1 MDPLKEA
8 SSSSSGANLLFINS
22 AGPARGRPRDQA
34 TTRQIRQHVMRDI
47 GKARRK
53 PRRNPQV
60 NLEVRSAKKD
70 AGPSTI
76 SCSCTAIGLSQV
88 PCDGCTRLAAG
99 AASLQP
105 LSRPFWD
112 QHPLA
117 MMEHNWG
124 MDAFA
129 AYGLALAVNW
139 EQSYTDPSIS
149 RFWFPFAF
157 QASDFCRDFL
167 TGPEVRAAIH
177 SQSKERSRAFALA
190 RFMEVTSCIN
200 RRLLQPDVSAA
211 TAINVIQAVM
221 GCICYNFYIT
231 EMKASNVDLNE
242 NGQFIVSDF
251 EQARVH
257 LSGLKVMIAARGGIE
272 SLANNSCIL
281 LMLFWVDTTSSLIF
295 DQKPRFP
302 MPTLLIPPLL
312 NEELP
317 QILTTLQPNLDILC
331 SNTDAHHTV
340 IASAFQDMWRV
351 CKLIRPKLASLGD
364 NLWREEVYLG
374 TQLNPIAYRV
384 LDSDAHSH
392 TDTPCCMLEALRLG
406 ILLWILGLKQKA
418 QSYPCSP
425 ASYITRLLLHMQDP
439 SMTNLAHRLP
449 YFIPYQLWLL
459 FICATMTLDPTDK
472 AIALQLVA
480 RIMSESKWTWAD
492 VTVHMHQLPWIIEF
506 RVSNESLAA
515 VVELYRGVASYIL

>member
-1 MDPLKEA
+1 MDPLKDANSAAGSRNA
-8 SSSSSGANLLFINS
+8 SPSSGSGSNLLFINS

-60 NLEVRSAKKD
+60 DLGVHSPKRI
-70 AGPSTI
+70 AGPSTA
-76 SCSCTAIGLSQV
+76 SCTCTAVGLNQAL
-88 PCDGCTRLAAG
+88 CDSCTQLAAG
-99 AASLQP
+99 AAILPP

-177 SQSKERSRAFALA
+177 SQSKERSQAFALA

-200 RRLLQPDVSAA
+200 RRLLLPDVSAA
-211 TAINVIQAVM
+211 TAINVVQAVM
-221 GCICYNFYIT
+221 GCICYN
-231 EMKASNVDLNE
+231 
-242 NGQFIVSDF
+242 FIVSDF

-257 LSGLKVMIAARGGIE
+257 LSGLKVMISARGGIE
-272 SLANNSCIL
+272 SLANNSHVL
-281 LMLFWVDTTSSLIF
+281 MMLFWVDTLSSLIF

-302 MPTLLIPPLL
+302 MPTLLIPPLP

-317 QILTTLQPNLDILC
+317 QILTTLEPNLGRLC
-331 SNTDAHHTV
+331 SDTDTHHRA
-340 IASAFQDMWRV
+340 IASAFQDIWCV
-351 CKLIRPKLASLGD
+351 CKIIRPKLELLGD
-364 NLWREEVYLG
+364 NLWREEVYIG
-374 TQLNPIAYRV
+374 TQLNPIAYRI
-384 LDSDAHSH
+384 LDSDAQTH
-392 TDTPCCMLEALRLG
+392 TDTSFCMLEALRLG
-406 ILLWILGLKQKA
+406 MLLWILGIKQKA

-425 ASYITRLLLHMQDP
+425 ASYITRLLLHLQNP
-439 SMTNLAHRLP
+439 SMANLTQHSP

-480 RIMSESKWTWAD
+480 RIMNETRWTWID
-492 VTVHMHQLPWIIEF
+492 VTVYMQQLPWISDF
-506 RVSNESLAA
+506 RVYNESLAA
-515 VVELYRGVASYIL
+515 EVELYRGVTSFV

>member
-1 MDPLKEA
+1 MDPRKENN
-8 SSSSSGANLLFINS
+8 SSEVGSPSSSSGPKLLFINS
-22 AGPARGRPRDQA
+22 ADPARGRPRDQA
-34 TTRQIRQHVMRDI
+34 TTRKIRQHVMRDI

-60 NLEVRSAKKD
+60 DLQVRSPKKV
-70 AGPSTI
+70 AGPSTT
-76 SCSCTAIGLSQV
+76 SCRCTAVGLNQAL
-88 PCDGCTRLAAG
+88 CDRCTQLSVG
-99 AASLQP
+99 AANLPP

-117 MMEHNWG
+117 MMEHDWG

-129 AYGLALAVNW
+129 AYGLALAVSW
-139 EQSYTDPSIS
+139 EQSYTDPSIP

-177 SQSKERSRAFALA
+177 SQTKEKSRAFALA

-211 TAINVIQAVM
+211 TAINVIRAVM
-221 GCICYNFYIT
+221 GCICYNF
-231 EMKASNVDLNE
+231 
-242 NGQFIVSDF
+242 IVSDF
-251 EQARVH
+251 EQARIH

-272 SLANNSCIL
+272 SLANENQIL
-281 LMLFWVDTTSSLIF
+281 LMIFWVDTLSSLVF

-302 MPTLLIPPLL
+302 MPTLLIPPLP

-317 QILTTLQPNLDILC
+317 EILTTLEPNLGILC
-331 SNTDAHHTV
+331 SNTDTHHVV
-340 IASAFQDMWRV
+340 IAAAFQDIWSV
-351 CKLIRPKLASLGD
+351 CKIIRSKLELLGE
-364 NLWREEVYLG
+364 NLWREEIYLG

-384 LDSDAHSH
+384 LDSDAQSH
-392 TDTPCCMLEALRLG
+392 ADTSFCILEALRLG
-406 ILLWILGLKQKA
+406 ILLWILGIKQKA

-425 ASYITRLLLHMQDP
+425 ASYITRLLLNMQNP
-439 SMTNLAHRLP
+439 SMTNLAQHSP

-459 FICATMTLDPTDK
+459 FICATMALDPTDR
-472 AIALQLVA
+472 AIALQIVA
-480 RIMSESKWTWAD
+480 RIMNENRWTWVD
-492 VTVHMHQLPWIIEF
+492 VTVCMQQLPWISEF
-506 RVSNESLAA
+506 KAYNEALAA
-515 VVELYRGVASYIL
+515 DVELYRSVASYVL

>member
-1 MDPLKEA
+1 
-8 SSSSSGANLLFINS
+8 SSSSGSLLFINS

-60 NLEVRSAKKD
+60 DLEVRSAKRN
-70 AGPSTI
+70 AGPSST
-76 SCSCTAIGLSQV
+76 SCSCTAVGLNQV
-88 PCDGCTRLAAG
+88 LCGCCTQLAAG
-99 AASLQP
+99 AASLP
-105 LSRPFWD
+105 PPSRPFWD

-139 EQSYTDPSIS
+139 EQSY
-149 RFWFPFAF
+149 A
-157 QASDFCRDFL
+157 ASDFCRDFL

-200 RRLLQPDVSAA
+200 RRLLQPDVSEA

-221 GCICYNFYIT
+221 GCICYN
-231 EMKASNVDLNE
+231 
-242 NGQFIVSDF
+242 FIVSDF

-272 SLANNSCIL
+272 SLANNSRIL
-281 LMLFWVDTTSSLIF
+281 LMLFWVDTLSSLIF

-302 MPTLLIPPLL
+302 MPTLLIPPLS
-312 NEELP
+312 NQELP
-317 QILTTLQPNLDILC
+317 QILTTLESNLGILC
-331 SNTDAHHTV
+331 SNTDTHHIV
-340 IASAFQDMWRV
+340 IASAFQDMWSV
-351 CKLIRPKLASLGD
+351 CKLIRPKLELLGD

-374 TQLNPIAYRV
+374 TQLNPIAYRI

-392 TDTPCCMLEALRLG
+392 TGGPCCMLEALRLG

-425 ASYITRLLLHMQDP
+425 ASYITRLLLHMQNP
-439 SMTNLAHRLP
+439 SMTNIAHHLP

-480 RIMSESKWTWAD
+480 RIMNESKWTWAD

-506 RVSNESLAA
+506 RAYNESLAA
-515 VVELYRGVASYIL
+515 VVELYRGV